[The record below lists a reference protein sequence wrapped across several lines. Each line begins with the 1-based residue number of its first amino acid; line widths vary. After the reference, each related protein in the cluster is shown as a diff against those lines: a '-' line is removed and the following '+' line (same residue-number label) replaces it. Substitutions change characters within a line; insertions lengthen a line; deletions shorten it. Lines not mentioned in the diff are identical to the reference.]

1 MGVGMVIGTYYVH
14 TGRVSA
20 SAVLLSLAI
29 GCVVT
34 AILHANNIRDREVDR
49 QHRKRTLANL
59 LPRRIAD
66 IEYQALV
73 MLPWPIVAIMILV
86 EPGTWPIAVSLLA
99 LPRAIQLA
107 RTIPAADTPHELN
120 PFVRRSAGLHLQFGL
135 LLTVGY
141 SIASLIG
148 AL

>member
-1 MGVGMVIGTYYVH
+1 LRAAQPTRARDGERTH
-14 TGRVSA
+14 GRA
-20 SAVLLSLAI
+20 GEGHRHALS
-29 GCVVT
+29 VR
-34 AILHANNIRDREVDR
+34 RDREVDR

-99 LPRAIQLA
+99 LPRAIHLA